1 MILQL
6 SLGKKEN
13 RVMPEEMVR
22 LVPQASQDF

>member
-13 RVMPEEMVR
+13 VVMEEETVR
-22 LVPQASQDF
+22 LVPQVSQDF